1 MVETG
6 RKEIIIMTPEQLA
19 ETIKR
24 TPGLNIRSVIL
35 YGSAAAGD
43 HAGRRSDFNILVVLE
58 TLGITEL
65 DAISRIAAQW
75 AAKGNP
81 PPLLFTTDQLRRS
94 ADVFP
99 IELLDMK
106 ECHRILAG
114 EDVLSGIA
122 VDRENL
128 RLQIEHEL
136 KGKLIQLREQYM
148 LAGGRSRA
156 IKELMLRS
164 LSPFLVLFRAALRLF
179 QETVPA
185 RKMDALDALAR
196 HIGYKPDVFVELR
209 RAKEG
214 AAPLSAADLH
224 GLFARY
230 LAAVE
235 KVTAAVDEHL
245 QKSA

>member
-1 MVETG
+1 MVKTG
-6 RKEIIIMTPEQLA
+6 RKENLIMTPEQLA
-19 ETIKR
+19 EDIKG

-81 PPLLFTTDQLRRS
+81 PPLLFTTDQLSRS

-114 EDVLSGIA
+114 EDA
-122 VDRENL
+122 FRRNL
-128 RLQIEHEL
+128 
-136 KGKLIQLREQYM
+136 
-148 LAGGRSRA
+148 
-156 IKELMLRS
+156 
-164 LSPFLVLFRAALRLF
+164 AA
-179 QETVPA
+179 QTS
-185 RKMDALDALAR
+185 
-196 HIGYKPDVFVELR
+196 LR
-209 RAKEG
+209 RVRRFHKDGQSIRVIAQF
-214 AAPLSAADLH
+214 PVS
-224 GLFARY
+224 
-230 LAAVE
+230 
-235 KVTAAVDEHL
+235 
-245 QKSA
+245 